1 MKKIYLLPIAALMAA
16 GIMIAGCHK
25 EDETEPTPNPEPNK
39 EEQKNEPKIQYD
51 SSGVDMLLARSTFTF
66 FNKDN
71 HNPQSGATDCSC
83 FSIPINIAASYKLYD
98 PFEIKVLD
106 TLSYTYRYQVASF
119 SVTDAS
125 GENLSTGCSVPE
137 SPDVMAYLT
146 HKELKPNTE
155 YTASVTITLAQLVNG
170 EWKQVTHLG
179 NTYDYSCS
187 VKFTTGELPEGNKID
202 SKFIS
207 YQYPIDRQLYYL
219 PEQYKQGYIMLGY
232 SYNNIF
238 NGVSEQDMKLVITS
252 ISDEN
257 QPKQTT
263 SFTYKE
269 CNDVPNEAAEINYS
283 LENIT
288 FNPQTIYRF
297 DFLCGEDTIYYM
309 HFATSKFPDMKSKFA
324 SILSTGLKT
333 SYTAEYLVMGEAYEL
348 QYDEFFDD
356 FELKN
361 EQRTNGNITLSG
373 LVRFE
378 MDFKKSDAFHN
389 SEYEYIYDN
398 YTDVL
403 KNVTQNRI
411 EGYPP
416 SSEFYYVK
424 TYNIKVFL
432 NDFQI
437 NHKKIASFTEYT
449 SQITCNFSNIMM
461 DDYSIINK
469 YISEP
474 ANEIEQHIKNK
485 LPPWPYLPFG
495 TYKCWFYYLLPGKGT
510 ILYKEYFDL
519 DSWSSLR

>member
-1 MKKIYLLPIAALMAA
+1 MKKRIFTTIIAAAMSA
-16 GIMIAGCHK
+16 MIFLPSCNK
-25 EDETEPTPNPEPNK
+25 DDNTDPEPEPNK
-39 EEQKNEPKIQYD
+39 EEQKKEEPKIQYD
-51 SSGVDMLLARSTFTF
+51 SSEVFMLLTVPDYSF
-66 FNKDN
+66 FNPDANNPKDGETNCRYFNYPLSIALKN
-71 HNPQSGATDCSC
+71 HA
-83 FSIPINIAASYKLYD
+83 LYQ

-106 TLSYTYRYQVASF
+106 TLSYTYRYQIKNYTITNGA
-119 SVTDAS
+119 
-125 GENLSTGCSVPE
+125 GEDMAGEYVEPE
-137 SPDVMAYLT
+137 SGTTVACLP
-146 HKELKPNTE
+146 HKEFKPNTE
-155 YTASVTITLAQLVNG
+155 YTVLTTVILAQLVDG
-170 EWKQVTHLG
+170 KWKPVIYKNSTKEY
-179 NTYDYSCS
+179 TCS
-187 VKFTTGELPEGNKID
+187 VKFTTGNLPGNKIESED
-202 SKFIS
+202 IM

-219 PEQYKQGYIMLGY
+219 PEQYKLGYIMLGY
-232 SYNNIF
+232 SYQNIF
-238 NGVSEQDMKLVITS
+238 NGVAKQDMKIIVSS
-252 ISDEN
+252 ISDETES
-257 QPKQTT
+257 KHETG
-263 SFTYKE
+263 FTYK
-269 CNDVPNEAAEINYS
+269 NDIQGTEINYS

-333 SYTAEYLVMGEAYEL
+333 SYTAEYLVMGNAYEL

-373 LVRFE
+373 LIRFE

>member
-1 MKKIYLLPIAALMAA
+1 MSAMIFLPS
-16 GIMIAGCHK
+16 CNK
-25 EDETEPTPNPEPNK
+25 DDNTDPEPEPNK
-39 EEQKNEPKIQYD
+39 EEQKKEEPKIQYD
-51 SSGVDMLLARSTFTF
+51 SSEVFMLLTVPDYSF
-66 FNKDN
+66 FNPDANNPKDGETNCRYFNYPLSIALKN
-71 HNPQSGATDCSC
+71 HA
-83 FSIPINIAASYKLYD
+83 LYQ

-106 TLSYTYRYQVASF
+106 TLSYTYRYQIKNYTITNGA
-119 SVTDAS
+119 
-125 GENLSTGCSVPE
+125 GEDMAGEYVEPE
-137 SPDVMAYLT
+137 SGTTVACLP
-146 HKELKPNTE
+146 HKEFKPNTE
-155 YTASVTITLAQLVNG
+155 YTVLTTVILAQLVDG
-170 EWKQVTHLG
+170 KWKPVIYKNSTKEY
-179 NTYDYSCS
+179 TCS
-187 VKFTTGELPEGNKID
+187 VKFTTGNLPGNKIESED
-202 SKFIS
+202 IM

-219 PEQYKQGYIMLGY
+219 PEQYKLGYIMLGY
-232 SYNNIF
+232 SYQNIF
-238 NGVSEQDMKLVITS
+238 NGVAKQDMKIIVSS
-252 ISDEN
+252 ISDETES
-257 QPKQTT
+257 KHETG
-263 SFTYKE
+263 FTYK
-269 CNDVPNEAAEINYS
+269 NDIQGTEINYS

-333 SYTAEYLVMGEAYEL
+333 SYTAEYLVMGNAYEL

-373 LVRFE
+373 LIRFE